1 MRINKTYKA
10 VGVLGL
16 ILIPVLFLMISMSLI
31 LDEEI
36 ASRFMESE
44 TILGSDNESDE
55 LSDYLYF
62 VNDHNEFAE
71 GESINIQFKLV
82 SNQTIYDHSY
92 FSNGFTVISSF
103 ISGDTLNFQLSR
115 TAEEN
120 DQDFTVTVIFYGG
133 KEVSSTV
140 YAYSNEYGTFFNSG
154 SRDDAYEIFTQY
166 AITSGIMTST
176 EAMQSYMKRLKE
188 SGAILE
194 ESFMRYGQSA
204 MAMMNMADTSAN
216 IQSRSSIADT
226 YIEGTLSWVDD
237 NDQYHPLI
245 GVKVDIYDNDNK
257 IVMNKLGTV
266 YTNDEGKYYFGFVN
280 DSGSIEKGY
289 DLSIKVKAGD
299 DNVHMKKDLFSDYEM
314 ESDLDAHANVS
325 TGSTTIINMAVDMST
340 NLGKAFQITQAA
352 MTARNFA
359 REMMNGNTPSEV
371 KIEFTN
377 DDGCSYSPIFNTIYI
392 TQANKSRYG
401 LYAYSS
407 WDVIMHEYG
416 HHVQE
421 DINITDSPGGS
432 HTITGN
438 NADDRDNKDE
448 GIKLAWGES
457 WPTVFGIIA
466 QKYYI
471 DELSNI
477 TAVGDDAYSSYNG
490 AQYDLDNSTDAF
502 GEACEGAIISVLW
515 KIFDENFGTE
525 QNTES
530 QTDEGG
536 ISFGFHEWWDVTTSG
551 EAKTFSEFINDFY
564 LSYPNYIDEMGEL
577 LSRYKMAPSAVFE
590 AETELSSTPPTFS
603 WNAQGGSEKFPNNSF
618 SIIIY
623 NDDFSEY
630 ILTPTTTVTN
640 LTLSSTIWNQVLNMS
655 GTTIHVG
662 VVGCQTNSPSTGPY
676 ISELKQFTKPIFIT
690 SVSEG
695 EITIEDVYGLQ
706 SGNVTVPSSIQGLP
720 VTKIAAYAFE
730 DQTNM
735 TALVLPNTIESIG
748 EMAFWNCPNLTYIYA
763 CTTKITRVETG
774 AFFTG
779 TNTIVYL
786 PDGLTYIGSMS
797 LAYTH
802 PVRVNVSA
810 VDLSQVTYIGEFSFF
825 QTNLSELII
834 SSALSYIG
842 YGAFSESGLSGNIY
856 LPSTLTTIEGLA
868 FSECNIDT
876 IYTEKNSKPS
886 SWDNDWNY
894 DDQPVVWG
902 CTFSSDKSYVVSV
915 NKTSS
920 SISNSNAS
928 GGVTNPGREDYT
940 FAGWYTTSDYTGTK
954 YESLLTAPN
963 GILYAK
969 WEEKACVASGTLI
982 TLADGTQKAVEEL
995 TGDEE
1000 LLVWNMFTGEFDSA
1014 PILFID
1020 SDPERYYEV
1029 VNLYFSDGTTT
1040 KVISE
1045 HAFWDID
1052 LNKYVFLR
1060 NDAAQYIG
1068 HWFNKQTVDENGNMI
1083 NTEVQLTNVVVQQEY
1098 TTAWSPVTYGHLCYY
1113 VNGMLSMPGATTGL
1127 INIFEVDAETMTINQ
1142 EAYLEDVEEYGLFT
1156 YEEFNAIC
1164 PVPEIIFEAFG
1175 GQYLKVSLGK
1185 GLITWEELE
1194 TLIARYAEF
1203 WV

>member
-1 MRINKTYKA
+1 MKNLKIVKERKITYNAIITSIIIAIIMLALSLLNCLSQPPEEEQCNTIAYNFIQTSLNLSNSTNNDFSEEEFSWATFETVWLECEDYFEQNPQMSEAQKEEYFRNRFSEYLNENEAMDLPLAGVGDIWDIYKDLKKA
-10 VGVLGL
+10 EKEFIFAHPIKAYKIYESYLKAIEETDYYYEGNHWLDNGDAFRHGYWNALMARTVGVTSAKEFADAHESEGSTGL
-16 ILIPVLFLMISMSLI
+16 DLEMDLYNNEQGRSDGILFADLSEDELA
-31 LDEEI
+31 EEI
-36 ASRFMESE
+36 MHR
-44 TILGSDNESDE
+44 
-55 LSDYLYF
+55 
-62 VNDHNEFAE
+62 
-71 GESINIQFKLV
+71 V
-82 SNQTIYDHSY
+82 S
-92 FSNGFTVISSF
+92 
-103 ISGDTLNFQLSR
+103 SGYYKR
-115 TAEEN
+115 IEN
-120 DQDFTVTVIFYGG
+120 DQLVAT
-133 KEVSSTV
+133 
-140 YAYSNEYGTFFNSG
+140 
-154 SRDDAYEIFTQY
+154 
-166 AITSGIMTST
+166 
-176 EAMQSYMKRLKE
+176 
-188 SGAILE
+188 
-194 ESFMRYGQSA
+194 
-204 MAMMNMADTSAN
+204 N
-216 IQSRSSIADT
+216 ID
-226 YIEGTLSWVDD
+226 
-237 NDQYHPLI
+237 
-245 GVKVDIYDNDNK
+245 
-257 IVMNKLGTV
+257 KL
-266 YTNDEGKYYFGFVN
+266 
-280 DSGSIEKGY
+280 
-289 DLSIKVKAGD
+289 
-299 DNVHMKKDLFSDYEM
+299 
-314 ESDLDAHANVS
+314 
-325 TGSTTIINMAVDMST
+325 
-340 NLGKAFQITQAA
+340 
-352 MTARNFA
+352 
-359 REMMNGNTPSEV
+359 
-371 KIEFTN
+371 KIEFLFDTTLIGMDEIQIDKALYVPEGN
-377 DDGCSYSPIFNTIYI
+377 YSVP
-392 TQANKSRYG
+392 K
-401 LYAYSS
+401 
-407 WDVIMHEYG
+407 E
-416 HHVQE
+416 
-421 DINITDSPGGS
+421 INGKNVVRI
-432 HTITGN
+432 
-438 NADDRDNKDE
+438 
-448 GIKLAWGES
+448 
-457 WPTVFGIIA
+457 
-466 QKYYI
+466 
-471 DELSNI
+471 
-477 TAVGDDAYSSYNG
+477 GD
-490 AQYDLDNSTDAF
+490 
-502 GEACEGAIISVLW
+502 
-515 KIFDENFGTE
+515 
-525 QNTES
+525 
-530 QTDEGG
+530 
-536 ISFGFHEWWDVTTSG
+536 
-551 EAKTFSEFINDFY
+551 
-564 LSYPNYIDEMGEL
+564 
-577 LSRYKMAPSAVFE
+577 
-590 AETELSSTPPTFS
+590 
-603 WNAQGGSEKFPNNSF
+603 
-618 SIIIY
+618 
-623 NDDFSEY
+623 
-630 ILTPTTTVTN
+630 
-640 LTLSSTIWNQVLNMS
+640 
-655 GTTIHVG
+655 
-662 VVGCQTNSPSTGPY
+662 
-676 ISELKQFTKPIFIT
+676 
-690 SVSEG
+690 
-695 EITIEDVYGLQ
+695 
-706 SGNVTVPSSIQGLP
+706 
-720 VTKIAAYAFE
+720 YAFE

-825 QTNLSELII
+825 QTNLSKLKI

-894 DDQPVVWG
+894 DDRPVVWG

-954 YESLLTAPN
+954 YDSLLTAPN

-1164 PVPEIIFEAFG
+1164 PAPEIIFEAFG

>member
-1 MRINKTYKA
+1 MRIYKTYKA
-10 VGVLGL
+10 VGILGFILML
-16 ILIPVLFLMISMSLI
+16 ILFFVISMSLI
-31 LDEEI
+31 LKEEI
-36 ASRFMESE
+36 SYQFIESE
-44 TILGSDNESDE
+44 TILSSDNGSNES
-55 LSDYLYF
+55 SDYLYF
-62 VNDHNEFAE
+62 VNDYNEFAE

-103 ISGDTLNFQLSR
+103 ISGDTLNFQLLSSDGK
-115 TAEEN
+115 N
-120 DQDFTVTVIFYGG
+120 DQDFTVTVILYGG
-133 KEVSSTV
+133 KEVSCTV

-166 AITSGIMTST
+166 AINTGIMTSS
-176 EAMQSYMKRLKE
+176 EAMQTYMKRLKE
-188 SGAILE
+188 SGAISE
-194 ESFMRYGQSA
+194 ESSTRHEQSDMTMVNIA
-204 MAMMNMADTSAN
+204 KTSAN
-216 IQSRSSIADT
+216 IQSRSSADT
-226 YIEGTLSWVDD
+226 FIEGTLSWIDD
-237 NDQYHPLI
+237 NDKYHPLI

-266 YTNDEGKYYFGFVN
+266 HTDDEGKYYFGFVN

-299 DNVHMKKDLFSDYEM
+299 DNVHMKKDWFSDYEM
-314 ESDLDAHANVS
+314 ESNLDAHANVS
-325 TGSTTIINMAVDMST
+325 TGSTTEINMSVDMST

-359 REMMNGNTPSEV
+359 KEMMNGNTPSEV
-371 KIEFTN
+371 KIEFT
-377 DDGCSYSPIFNTIYI
+377 DEGGCSYSSGSNTIYI
-392 TQANKSRYG
+392 TKVNTSNNGIK
-401 LYAYSS
+401 AYSS

-416 HHVQE
+416 HHIQHQT
-421 DINITDSPGGS
+421 DITDSPGGDHS
-432 HTITGN
+432 SSQN
-438 NADDRDNKDE
+438 NADVRGDKDE

-457 WPTVFGIIA
+457 WPTVFGFIA

-471 DELSNI
+471 DKISNI
-477 TAVGDDAYSSYNG
+477 TSVGDSLYTSYNG
-490 AQYDLDNSTDAF
+490 LHYNLEDNSYEL
-502 GEACEGAIISVLW
+502 GEACERSIMSVLW
-515 KIFDENFGTE
+515 YIFDENYETE
-525 QNTES
+525 QKTEN
-530 QTDEGG
+530 QNDEFA
-536 ISFGFHEWWDVTTSG
+536 ISLGFQEWWDVTTSG
-551 EAKTFSEFINDFY
+551 KSKTFSEFINDFY
-564 LSYPNYIDEMGEL
+564 ALYPDYIEEMGKL
-577 LSRYKMAPSAVFE
+577 LSRYKMAPSAVFQAE
-590 AETELSSTPPTFS
+590 AELSSTPPTFS
-603 WNAQGGSEKFPNNSF
+603 WNAQGGSLNYPNNSF

-623 NDDFSEY
+623 NNDFSEY
-630 ILTPTTTVTN
+630 IVTPRTTLTN
-640 LTLSSTIWNQVLNMS
+640 LTISSTIWNQVLSMS
-655 GTTIHVG
+655 GKTIYVG
-662 VVGCQTNSPSTGPY
+662 VVGYQTNTPSTGPY
-676 ISELKQFTKPIFIT
+676 ISALKQFTKPIFIT
-690 SVSEG
+690 SISEG

-706 SGNVTVPSSIQGLP
+706 TGAITVPSTIQGFP
-720 VTKIAAYAFE
+720 VTKIADYAFE
-730 DQTNM
+730 GQTNM
-735 TALVLPNTIESIG
+735 TYLLLPNTIESIG
-748 EMAFWNCPNLTYIYA
+748 EMAFLDCSNLA
-763 CTTKITRVETG
+763 CIFACNTQITRVEQG
-774 AFFTG
+774 AFLTG
-779 TNTIVYL
+779 INTVVYL
-786 PDGLTYIGSMS
+786 PDGITYIG
-797 LAYTH
+797 
-802 PVRVNVSA
+802 
-810 VDLSQVTYIGEFSFF
+810 DLSFAVTNPVKLDLTSIDLSDVTYIGDSAFTLSKI
-825 QTNLSELII
+825 SELKI

-842 YGAFSESGLSGNIY
+842 KWAFTESNLKGNIY
-856 LPSTLTTIEGLA
+856 LPSTLATIKNGA
-868 FSECNIDT
+868 FSDCDIDT
-876 IYTEKNSKPS
+876 IYTEKTSKPS
-886 SWDNDWNY
+886 SWDSEWNCENR
-894 DDQPVVWG
+894 PVVWG
-902 CTFSSDKSYVVSV
+902 CTFSNDKSYVVSV

-920 SISNSNAS
+920 SITNSNAT
-928 GGVTNPGREDYT
+928 GGVVNPGREDYT

-954 YESLLTAPN
+954 YDSLLTAPN

-995 TGDEE
+995 TGEEE

-1029 VNLYFSDGTTT
+1029 VNLYFSDGTTN

-1068 HWFNKQTVDENGNMI
+1068 HWFNKQTVDESGNMI
-1083 NTEVQLTNVVVQQEY
+1083 NTEVQLINVVVQEEY
-1098 TTAWSPVTYGHLCYY
+1098 TTAWSPVTYGYLCYY

-1185 GLITWEELE
+1185 GLITWDELE

-1203 WV
+1203 WD